1 MGHALA
7 LPLLDF
13 LAYKAGCA
21 YLSDLPRATGWQRAR
36 LMRALEN
43 IPADAASL
51 HDWNDALDYLTQ
63 ASPAS
68 TTQEARARL
77 MAALSNPL
85 NTGSYKRRTEAMK

>member
-1 MGHALA
+1 
-7 LPLLDF
+7 
-13 LAYKAGCA
+13 
-21 YLSDLPRATGWQRAR
+21 
-36 LMRALEN
+36 MRALEN

-77 MAALSNPL
+77 MARIEQPRQYGVILKENRSDEI
-85 NTGSYKRRTEAMK
+85 TI

>member
-43 IPADAASL
+43 IPADSQPPRLERRAGLSDTGLSCVYLAGGQSAADGRIEQPRQYGVIL
-51 HDWNDALDYLTQ
+51 K
-63 ASPAS
+63 
-68 TTQEARARL
+68 
-77 MAALSNPL
+77 
-85 NTGSYKRRTEAMK
+85 G